1 MAAEDQDKIVR
12 REAPGTGTLMALL
25 SIGLTV
31 TALVTPWATV
41 CLTVALLLAA
51 WSFIRAAFALSYVG
65 VAASI
70 LAAVVY
76 VVGAVLSPLFHS

>member
-31 TALVTPWATV
+31 TALVTPWPTV

-51 WSFIRAAFALSYVG
+51 WSFLRAAFALSYVG

-76 VVGAVLSPLFHS
+76 VVRAALSPLFHS

>member
-1 MAAEDQDKIVR
+1 MEAEDRSKISR

-25 SIGLTV
+25 SMGLTV

-51 WSFIRAAFALSYVG
+51 WSFLRAAFALSYVG

-70 LAAVVY
+70 VAAVVY
-76 VVGAVLSPLFHS
+76 VVGAALSPLSHS

>member
-25 SIGLTV
+25 SIGFTV

-41 CLTVALLLAA
+41 CLTAALLLAA

-76 VVGAVLSPLFHS
+76 VAGAVLSPLFHW

>member
-12 REAPGTGTLMALL
+12 REALGTGALMAL
-25 SIGLTV
+25 SSMGLTLA
-31 TALVTPWATV
+31 ALVTPWATL

-51 WSFIRAAFALSYVG
+51 WSFLRAAFALSYVG

-76 VVGAVLSPLFHS
+76 VVGAALSPLFHS